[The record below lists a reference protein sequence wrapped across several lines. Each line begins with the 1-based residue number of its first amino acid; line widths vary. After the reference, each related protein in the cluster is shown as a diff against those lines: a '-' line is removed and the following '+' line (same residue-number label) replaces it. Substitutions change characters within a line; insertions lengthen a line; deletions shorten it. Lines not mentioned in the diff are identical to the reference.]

1 MKPYGITLAPAGPAP
16 KNREGVLS
24 LFFHGQALKQFV
36 NCFPVIPVL
45 SLFFHGQA
53 A

>member
-1 MKPYGITLAPAGPAP
+1 MAFINVFRQSFVKPYGITLVPAGPAP
-16 KNREGVLS
+16 KNREG
-24 LFFHGQALKQFV
+24 
-36 NCFPVIPVL
+36 IL